1 MNRDVKEDGNQMQKA
16 HEIINTIKCWWE
28 SRDWA
33 THTRVEGRH
42 KTEQPL
48 SVEARSLSILYLW
61 GPNLGH
67 WAHYTST
74 ITHLPTIW
82 APTSVFPKRSQWPS
96 AYVGNRGQRGCETRI
111 TGLQNGLILK
121 PLPGF
126 GFPIRG
132 ILKIQG
138 CAWNF
143 LPLPEKAQSKLLK
156 GFSIPRVG
164 LSLLFGWP

>member
-1 MNRDVKEDGNQMQKA
+1 MNRDVKEDGHQMQKA
-16 HEIINTIKCWWE
+16 QEIINTIKCWWE
-28 SRDWA
+28 SRDRA
-33 THTRVEGRH
+33 THTRVEGAAA
-42 KTEQPL
+42 L
-48 SVEARSLSILYLW
+48 CGGSVWSLSILYLW
-61 GPNLGH
+61 GSNLGH

-74 ITHLPTIW
+74 ISHLRTIW
-82 APTSVFPKRSQWPS
+82 APTSVFPKRSQWLS
-96 AYVGNRGQRGCETRI
+96 AYVGNKGQRGCETRI

-164 LSLLFGWP
+164 LSLLFGWL